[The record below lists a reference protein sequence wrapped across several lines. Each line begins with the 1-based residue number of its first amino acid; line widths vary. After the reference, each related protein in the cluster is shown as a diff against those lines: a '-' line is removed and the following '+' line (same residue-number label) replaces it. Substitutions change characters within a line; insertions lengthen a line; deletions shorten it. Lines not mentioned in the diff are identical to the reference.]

1 MNVVERENHYVFR
14 VAWEHTDTA
23 GYVHNS
29 VYFRYFDLGE
39 CDWFRKLGIAWNQF
53 PEVGFPRIHVEAD
66 FLRPLFFEDECCLV
80 TRVTRVSGVKVILS
94 HTLLRGEY
102 EMARGTVVFGSVS
115 TEHGGPVPLPKKMRE
130 TLLARVG

>member
-1 MNVVERENHYVFR
+1 MDVADHENRYEFR

-53 PEVGFPRIHVEAD
+53 PNAGFPRVHVEAD

-80 TRVTRVSGVKVILS
+80 TRVSRVRTAKVHLA
-94 HTLLRGEY
+94 HTLFRGDVEV
-102 EMARGTVVFGSVS
+102 ARGTVVFGCVRQ
-115 TEHGGPVPLPKKMRE
+115 EDGGPAPLPERMRE